1 MSTGG
6 SAGQRELKSY
16 SRFVYGQDARH
27 KHMFTNK
34 ARAKL
39 GRKSCVLPVS
49 PCELHGGEKE
59 KHALFPPFGLATV
72 CTKSN
77 CAFFPPNWK
86 ITELPGRCVEKSL
99 GLGSQ
104 DGLQG
109 MSLPEKDKDRL
120 YMSPV
125 LFKEFTPP
133 DSAKHSWTLQQRY
146 FVPNSRFG
154 LFPRGRTQRSNKG
167 KKRTVQ

>member
-1 MSTGG
+1 M
-6 SAGQRELKSY
+6 
-16 SRFVYGQDARH
+16 
-27 KHMFTNK
+27 
-34 ARAKL
+34 
-39 GRKSCVLPVS
+39 GRKGCVLPVS

-59 KHALFPPFGLATV
+59 KRALFPPFGLATV

-86 ITELPGRCVEKSL
+86 ITELPGRCVKKSL

-133 DSAKHSWTLQQRY
+133 RLSETLLDFATKVLRPQQQ
-146 FVPNSRFG
+146 VWVVS
-154 LFPRGRTQRSNKG
+154 
-167 KKRTVQ
+167 